1 MSKVNTSLVVKPK
14 KRKSAIERQMD
25 VVNAQNQQLKVE
37 RDFWAEQCRVLQNQL
52 QTVMRGQGVL
62 LEQMARSTVL
72 PDDVHAAIAEMGQ
85 QLRQPLTTV
94 AAVEALAASCRHGT
108 QGQYTAVN
116 ARKRTVLQQQG

>member
-1 MSKVNTSLVVKPK
+1 MSKVNASLVVKPK

-37 RDFWAEQCRVLQNQL
+37 RDFWVEQCRVLQNQL

-94 AAVEALAASCRHGT
+94 AAVEALAASCRDGT

>member
-1 MSKVNTSLVVKPK
+1 MNKVNTSLVVNP
-14 KRKSAIERQMD
+14 KRKSAIERKLD

-72 PDDVHAAIAEMGQ
+72 PDDVD
-85 QLRQPLTTV
+85 
-94 AAVEALAASCRHGT
+94 
-108 QGQYTAVN
+108 
-116 ARKRTVLQQQG
+116 RKSVV